1 MNLKSY
7 YQEKFGYK
15 SNTNNKNVTE
25 EKKEEKKLNIS
36 LPSKI
41 IRDNLKFIGKP
52 MIFYDKKN
60 SKEKINDT
68 KPIELIDKELIDKS
82 INLKK
87 LAKITQV
94 NDNEKDNPKKKKLN
108 FR

>member
-15 SNTNNKNVTE
+15 SNTNNKNVKE

-68 KPIELIDKELIDKS
+68 KSIELIDKS

>member
-15 SNTNNKNVTE
+15 SNTNNKNIKE
-25 EKKEEKKLNIS
+25 EKKEEKSLNIPLS
-36 LPSKI
+36 SKI

-52 MIFYDKKN
+52 MIFNDKKN

-68 KPIELIDKELIDKS
+68 KPIELIDKS

-87 LAKITQV
+87 LTKVTQV
-94 NDNEKDNPKKKKLN
+94 KDNEKDNPKKKKFN
-108 FR
+108 TR